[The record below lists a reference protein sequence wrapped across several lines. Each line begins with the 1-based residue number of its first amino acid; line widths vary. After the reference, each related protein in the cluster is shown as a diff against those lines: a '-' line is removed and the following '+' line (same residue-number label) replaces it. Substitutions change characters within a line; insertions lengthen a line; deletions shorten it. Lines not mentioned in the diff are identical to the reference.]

1 MVEVDRATGQV
12 RLLRHVACDDAG
24 TILNPLL
31 VDGQVHGGLGAGIAQ
46 ALYEEVR
53 FDDDGNPLTTNFADY
68 ALISSAELPSFERV
82 PFETPTFVNEL
93 GAKGIGESGTI
104 GATPAV
110 QNAVVDALAH
120 LGVRHIDL
128 PVHARA
134 GLAGR
139 CAPPTAPAERG
150 GVPSASSPRAG
161 SVLVMSSQHVRHA
174 THVRGRSIARCSA
187 FLVLVGVLAALAGC
201 TGGDDSASSSRSS
214 LPLAKEFQADPSTSA
229 TPTMPP
235 TTTTTSP
242 FAAPSPD
249 PNVEGLTQEL
259 LASQAGGV
267 PLSPTQA
274 RCVASGML
282 TKLGMDPLV
291 RLGAQAPAG
300 APGQVDLNAL
310 NPGERQAFADAL
322 IGCIDLNQ
330 LIVDELG
337 PALGLPQDSLGCVA
351 KRLADDGTLTNVLR
365 QVVIGGTDPAGA
377 DAALTSPMLAALDNC
392 LTADQLRKLTVPR

>member
-1 MVEVDRATGQV
+1 M
-12 RLLRHVACDDAG
+12 
-24 TILNPLL
+24 
-31 VDGQVHGGLGAGIAQ
+31 
-46 ALYEEVR
+46 
-53 FDDDGNPLTTNFADY
+53 
-68 ALISSAELPSFERV
+68 
-82 PFETPTFVNEL
+82 ETPTPLNEL

-120 LGVRHIDL
+120 LGVRHIDM

-134 GLAGR
+134 GLAGAAHR
-139 CAPPTAPAERG
+139 RRPVACSSCRRNTSAMRRTSGAGRSPGAPP
-150 GVPSASSPRAG
+150 SSSS
-161 SVLVMSSQHVRHA
+161 SVSWRL
-174 THVRGRSIARCSA
+174 
-187 FLVLVGVLAALAGC
+187 LAGC

-235 TTTTTSP
+235 TPTTASP